1 MFNFFDKLKT
11 TVSKTAQA
19 LVGNVVETVSS
30 EEEFSDFILDD
41 MEDLLISAD
50 LGVNYASEL
59 TDKLRKQNK
68 IKPPQVKEFL
78 QAEASFKRSFGLN
91 QKTKT

>member
-41 MEDLLISAD
+41 MEALLILRD
-50 LGVNYASEL
+50 ASPDVANPMNTEVCVSL
-59 TDKLRKQNK
+59 TSLVEEDEMDINS
-68 IKPPQVKEFL
+68 IPSYESD
-78 QAEASFKRSFGLN
+78 EDDYDED
-91 QKTKT
+91 